1 MRLAERNGKIT
12 WRAVLKGLARQGIQS
27 VIIEG
32 GAATAARALKAKA
45 VDKILFFYAP
55 KIIGGDGR
63 AMIDGLGIKS
73 VKKSLTVKR
82 LKTDRAGDD
91 IIVSGYL

>member
-1 MRLAERNGKIT
+1 MA
-12 WRAVLKGLARQGIQS
+12 RAG
-27 VIIEG
+27 G
-32 GAATAARALKAKA
+32 GAATAGRALKAKA